1 MLNTPDC
8 AGIQMSKSTTNI
20 EAVRSIN
27 EDSPVKA
34 SLGNFLALLLLLTFG
49 CVTPVTPEQI
59 AGADYGTVPES
70 SIYQKAIQDLVQQSL
85 LEPFPARIRVIGEP
99 QKGYAYLSGRRKPPE
114 FGYIVHV
121 GITAKNLMGEYRGE
135 KPQQFF
141 IKNETLYL
149 LNESDK
155 AEVVE

>member
-1 MLNTPDC
+1 MLLVL
-8 AGIQMSKSTTNI
+8 IS
-20 EAVRSIN
+20 
-27 EDSPVKA
+27 
-34 SLGNFLALLLLLTFG
+34 G

-59 AGADYGTVPES
+59 ASADYGTVPES
-70 SIYQKAIQDLVQQSL
+70 SLYRKAIQDLVQQSL
-85 LEPFPARIRVIGEP
+85 LEPFPARIRIIKEP

-121 GITAKNLMGEYRGE
+121 GITAKNLMGEYRSE
-135 KPQQFF
+135 KPHRFF

>member
-1 MLNTPDC
+1 MKADL
-8 AGIQMSKSTTNI
+8 
-20 EAVRSIN
+20 RS
-27 EDSPVKA
+27 
-34 SLGNFLALLLLLTFG
+34 LLALLLLFTVG

-59 AGADYGTVPES
+59 AGADYGTVPEA

-85 LEPFPARIRVIGEP
+85 LEPFPARIRIIREP

-121 GITAKNLMGEYRGE
+121 GITAKNFMGEYRRE

-141 IKNETLYL
+141 IKNDTLYL
-149 LNESDK
+149 LNKSDR

>member
-1 MLNTPDC
+1 MKADL
-8 AGIQMSKSTTNI
+8 
-20 EAVRSIN
+20 RS
-27 EDSPVKA
+27 
-34 SLGNFLALLLLLTFG
+34 LLALLLLFTVG

-59 AGADYGTVPES
+59 AGADYGTVPEA

-85 LEPFPARIRVIGEP
+85 LEPFPARIRIIREP

-121 GITAKNLMGEYRGE
+121 GITAKNFMGEYRSE

-149 LNESDK
+149 LNKSDR

>member
-1 MLNTPDC
+1 MKGYP
-8 AGIQMSKSTTNI
+8 
-20 EAVRSIN
+20 RS
-27 EDSPVKA
+27 PLV
-34 SLGNFLALLLLLTFG
+34 LLLLLTLG

-59 AGADYGTVPES
+59 AGADYGTVPEA

-85 LEPFPARIRVIGEP
+85 LEPFPARIRVIREP

-121 GITAKNLMGEYRGE
+121 GITAKNLMGEYRSE
-135 KPQQFF
+135 KPHRFF
-141 IKNETLYL
+141 IKNEALYL
-149 LNESDK
+149 LNKSDK

>member
-1 MLNTPDC
+1 MR
-8 AGIQMSKSTTNI
+8 STNRV
-20 EAVRSIN
+20 EAARLIYKDSLVKVYPRS
-27 EDSPVKA
+27 
-34 SLGNFLALLLLLTFG
+34 SLVLLLLLTLG

-70 SIYQKAIQDLVQQSL
+70 SLYQKAIQDLVQQSL
-85 LEPFPARIRVIGEP
+85 LEPFPARIRVIREP

-135 KPQQFF
+135 KPQRFF

-149 LNESDK
+149 LDESDK

>member
-1 MLNTPDC
+1 MF
-8 AGIQMSKSTTNI
+8 NI
-20 EAVRSIN
+20 ICEMICQPVLRTDSIRKGSPLKANLRSLL
-27 EDSPVKA
+27 V
-34 SLGNFLALLLLLTFG
+34 LLLLLTLG

-59 AGADYGTVPES
+59 AGADYGTVPEA

-85 LEPFPARIRVIGEP
+85 LEPFPARIRIIREP

-114 FGYIVHV
+114 FGYIVHA
-121 GITAKNLMGEYRGE
+121 GITAKNFMGEYRSE
-135 KPQQFF
+135 KPQRFF

-155 AEVVE
+155 ADVVE

>member
-85 LEPFPARIRVIGEP
+85 PEPFPARIRFTEEP
-99 QKGYAYLSGRRKPPE
+99 RKGYAYLSGRRQPPV
-114 FGYIVHV
+114 FGYIVEV
-121 GITAKNLMGEYRGE
+121 GISTRNLRDEYAGE
-135 KPQQFF
+135 KSYRFF
-141 IKNETLYL
+141 IKNGTLYF
-149 LNESDK
+149 LNKSDK
-155 AEVVE
+155 AEVVQ

>member
-1 MLNTPDC
+1 MLLVL
-8 AGIQMSKSTTNI
+8 IS
-20 EAVRSIN
+20 
-27 EDSPVKA
+27 
-34 SLGNFLALLLLLTFG
+34 G

-59 AGADYGTVPES
+59 ASADYGTVPES
-70 SIYQKAIQDLVQQSL
+70 SLYRKAIQDLVQQSL
-85 LEPFPARIRVIGEP
+85 LEPFPARIRIRKEP

-121 GITAKNLMGEYRGE
+121 GITAKNLMGEYRSE
-135 KPQQFF
+135 KPHRFF

>member
-1 MLNTPDC
+1 MKGYP
-8 AGIQMSKSTTNI
+8 
-20 EAVRSIN
+20 RS
-27 EDSPVKA
+27 PLV
-34 SLGNFLALLLLLTFG
+34 LLLLLTLG

-59 AGADYGTVPES
+59 AGADYGTVPEAS
-70 SIYQKAIQDLVQQSL
+70 LYQKAIQDLVQQSL
-85 LEPFPARIRVIGEP
+85 LEPFPARIRVIREP

-135 KPQQFF
+135 ETHRLF
-141 IKNETLYL
+141 IKNDTLYL
-149 LNESDK
+149 LNKSDR

>member
-1 MLNTPDC
+1 MNAQLRIVLVLLVLMSGC
-8 AGIQMSKSTTNI
+8 A
-20 EAVRSIN
+20 
-27 EDSPVKA
+27 
-34 SLGNFLALLLLLTFG
+34 
-49 CVTPVTPEQI
+49 TPVTPEQI
-59 AGADYGTVPES
+59 ASADYGTVPES
-70 SIYQKAIQDLVQQSL
+70 SLYRKAIQDLVQQSL
-85 LEPFPARIRVIGEP
+85 LEPFPARIRIIKEP

-121 GITAKNLMGEYRGE
+121 GITAKNLMGEYRSE
-135 KPQQFF
+135 KPHRFF